1 MEEVP
6 MSAPNTPGQER
17 CAGCDAAGAAGTTP
31 DVFAVTSCSV
41 CATSSGRP
49 AAASAAT
56 AASAAPVDA
65 LYQAVDR
72 LLGGRDRIS
81 IHVLRPESVVAI
93 VLPSGYRWYVHPPHA
108 GVIDVAAPHA
118 ALYGPELA
126 PVPGMPL
133 ITLAAVEDLRD
144 LMISTQAGLVAQ
156 LIDADLTA
164 RMEIDLFDPDTLLG
178 EGI

>member
-6 MSAPNTPGQER
+6 MSAPDTPRPEH
-17 CAGCDAAGAAGTTP
+17 CASCGAGGAAGATP

-41 CATSSGRP
+41 CAASSRSDLAAS
-49 AAASAAT
+49 AAASA
-56 AASAAPVDA
+56 SPVDS

-72 LLGGRDRIS
+72 LFRGRDGIS
-81 IHVLRPESVVAI
+81 IHVLRPESVVVI
-93 VLPSGYRWYVHPPHA
+93 ILPSGYRWYVHPPHA

-126 PVPGMPL
+126 PVPGLPL

-144 LMISTQAGLVAQ
+144 LMISTLAGPVAR